1 MLPVIIQEGWMI
13 DLRITGYEMKSYQ
26 SYVNDYPVYPGEY
39 QSLPAVE
46 SELQNVSS
54 NTREFPITPLVNMH
68 EFKEYY
74 KIEAVIP
81 GVSREDIFVTVDN
94 EILTVRVLHKQT
106 HPCEYNLNLHEFEGK
121 YFERHLVL
129 PPNADS
135 VFISASYK
143 DGLLT
148 IHLPKSQ
155 NPLRNFPA
163 QIVTY

>member
-1 MLPVIIQEGWMI
+1 MTELWIAKNA
-13 DLRITGYEMKSYQ
+13 MKSYQ

-46 SELQNVSS
+46 AELEHLTASD
-54 NTREFPITPLVNMH
+54 RECPMTTLVNMQ
-68 EFKEYY
+68 EYDQYY
-74 KIEAVIP
+74 KIVAVIP
-81 GVSREDIFVTVDN
+81 GVCRENIFITIDN
-94 EILTVRVLHKQT
+94 EILSVRVLHKDIPSSEG
-106 HPCEYNLNLHEFEGK
+106 HANLHEFEGK

-129 PPNADS
+129 PPNADA

-148 IHLPKSQ
+148 IHLPKSP

-163 QIVTY
+163 EIVTY